1 MSVTRLSEW
10 LDVDHKFGMQDPA
23 WRQMVYDYR
32 LWLLAR
38 STRVQFTMP
47 DAHQWRF
54 RLQEFIKKK
63 YNLPYD
69 AVWIVF
75 FLNNLSNIE
84 YDGGVLTIEIPETSV
99 LEELYSLYELQS
111 HFS

>member
-1 MSVTRLSEW
+1 MEITRINDWS
-10 LDVDHKFGMQDPA
+10 DSDHKFGMHDPA

-38 STRVQFTMP
+38 STRVTFTMP

-54 RLQEFIKKK
+54 RLEEFIQNK
-63 YNLPYD
+63 YRIPYD

-75 FLNNLSNIE
+75 YLNNLTSIE
-84 YDGGVLTIEIPETSV
+84 YDGGVLTLEIPESTV
-99 LEELYSLYELQS
+99 LEELYSIYELNANLS
-111 HFS
+111 

>member
-10 LDVDHKFGMQDPA
+10 SDIDHKFGMQDPK

-32 LWLLAR
+32 IWLLAR
-38 STRVQFTMP
+38 STRVSFTMP

-54 RLQEFIKKK
+54 RLQEFIEKK
-63 YNLPYD
+63 YNIPYD

-84 YDGGVLTIEIPETSV
+84 YDGGVLTLEIPELQV
-99 LEELYSLYELQS
+99 LEDLYGIYQLNSTIS
-111 HFS
+111 